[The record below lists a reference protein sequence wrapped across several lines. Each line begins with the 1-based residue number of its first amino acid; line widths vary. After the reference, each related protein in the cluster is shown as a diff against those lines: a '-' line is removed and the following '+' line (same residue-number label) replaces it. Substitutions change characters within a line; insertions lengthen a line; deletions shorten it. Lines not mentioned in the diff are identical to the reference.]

1 MNFYKKLRS
10 GRDFYFF
17 KKKPIHKLYAVL
29 LFFRSLNRSLFKTRL
44 RASVFTGANICLFSV
59 FTNKFTQNYKKVYKP
74 HRIKYK
80 NYTPKL

>member
-1 MNFYKKLRS
+1 MKLIKNS
-10 GRDFYFF
+10 TSV
-17 KKKPIHKLYAVL
+17 PLP
-29 LFFRSLNRSLFKTRL
+29 
-44 RASVFTGANICLFSV
+44 VFTGANICLFSV